1 MTTLRLPVWT
11 FYATLVPL
19 FVAMT
24 IAGVMI
30 GSTRLPASLVV
41 RVIGTHLMPGTIAP
55 TPSVDRADDAI
66 VWLIR
71 LPRVLVAAVVGAGL
85 ATAGVVMQS
94 LLRNPLAEPGL
105 TGVGPGAVL
114 GAVIAFVSGVT
125 GGSVVAIPVF
135 AMVSA
140 FGALLMVYAIAARTG
155 RVSTQ
160 SLLLAGIAVGTFAT
174 ATASFLLSINIVTW
188 QVAHDIVF
196 WMMGG
201 LDSRTWAHVWLSA
214 PFVLCGLVSANLQAR
229 TLDIFPLGEEKAA
242 TLGVDVAAARR
253 TLLATSALLAGA
265 SIAVAGMVGFV
276 GLVVPHAVR
285 IVIGSRHRALLP
297 ASALAGATFLIAC
310 DLIARTVRP
319 PGEVRLGVVTAICGA
334 PLFVVLLM
342 RSARA

>member
-1 MTTLRLPVWT
+1 MTAMRLKQWS
-11 FYATLVPL
+11 FYASGIPL
-19 FVAMT
+19 LAMLT

-41 RVIGTHLMPGTIAP
+41 QVIGTHLLPQRIVPAAA
-55 TPSVDRADDAI
+55 VDRADDAI

-71 LPRVLVAAVVGAGL
+71 LPRVVVAAVVGAGL
-85 ATAGVVMQS
+85 ATAGVIMQS
-94 LLRNPLAEPGL
+94 LFRNPLAEPGL

-114 GAVIAFVSGVT
+114 GAVVAFVTGVT
-125 GGSVVAIPVF
+125 GGSVVAIPLF

-140 FGALLMVYAIAARTG
+140 FGALLLVYAIAAHTG

-160 SLLLAGIAVGTFAT
+160 TLLLAGIAVGTFAT
-174 ATASFLLSINIVTW
+174 AIASFLLSINIVTW
-188 QVAHDIVF
+188 QVAQDIVF

-214 PFVLCGLVSANLQAR
+214 PFVVCGIVSANLQAR
-229 TLDIFPLGEEKAA
+229 TLDVFPLGEEKAA
-242 TLGVDVAAARR
+242 TLGVDVEAARR
-253 TLLATSALLAGA
+253 TLLATAALLTGA

-285 IVIGSRHRALLP
+285 MAVGPRHRALLP
-297 ASALAGATFLIAC
+297 ASAVAGATFLIGC

-319 PGEVRLGVVTAICGA
+319 PGEIRLGVVTAICGA
-334 PLFVVLLM
+334 PLFVVLLL